1 MYYWNDGT
9 DYLAHSGVKG
19 QKWGVR
25 RYQNPDG
32 TLTALGRARLG
43 LKGTYDGAKNAV
55 KNIRNAFKQRRLNKQ
70 RKASLEKARVAK
82 QKKAAEQEE
91 IRKAIASGNTEAIL
105 KYKDKL
111 TDEQI
116 RAATARIDTVSALES
131 KLKTKSDLAFQRLN
145 DLSNKLD
152 TGIRFYNNVAKISNA
167 FLGTD
172 LAQLDGKPGTQVRQF
187 MEKNKIDLETQ
198 KSKLEQ
204 QKAITKLAQENER
217 KQRLENDKKA
227 YEFANQIREDAK
239 ADNKSQNKSQN
250 ETSSTS
256 TDTTKQANKVS
267 EDTKVDNKSETKQ
280 TNKTSEDIPHVKAEP
295 VYNRSSNKSSGK
307 SSSSDRSFV
316 DATYEEVKSSG
327 SNDSSGWV
335 TTEYGPLPLGYI
347 TANTSVGMRYLA
359 KLNG

>member
-9 DYLAHSGVKG
+9 DYLVHHGVKN

-43 LKGTYDGAKNAV
+43 LKGTYDGAKNAA
-55 KNIRNAFKQRRLNKQ
+55 KNIRNAFKQRRLKRQ

-91 IRKAIASGNTEAIL
+91 IRKAIASGDAEAIL
-105 KYKDKL
+105 KYKDKM

-116 RAATARIDTVSALES
+116 KAATARIDTVSTLES

-145 DLSNKLD
+145 DLSGKMD
-152 TGIRFYNNVAKISNA
+152 IGIKFYNNVAKISNA

-172 LAQLDGKPGTQVRQF
+172 LVQLDGKPGSQVRRF
-187 MEKNKIDLETQ
+187 MEENKISVDTQ

-204 QKAITKLAQENER
+204 QKALTELSQENVR

-239 ADNKSQNKSQN
+239 ADNKSQN

-256 TDTTKQANKVS
+256 TDTTKQANKAS
-267 EDTKVDNKSETKQ
+267 EDTKADNKSETKQ
-280 TNKTSEDIPHVKAEP
+280 TKKASEDIPHVKAEP
-295 VYNRSSNKSSGK
+295 VYNSSSNKSSSK

-316 DATYEEVKSSG
+316 DATYEEIKSSG

>member
-82 QKKAAEQEE
+82 QKKATEQEE
-91 IRKAIASGNTEAIL
+91 IRKAIASGNAEAIL

-239 ADNKSQNKSQN
+239 ADNKPQNGD
-250 ETSSTS
+250 STNNNV
-256 TDTTKQANKVS
+256 DTTKQAN
-267 EDTKVDNKSETKQ
+267 NKSETNEKQ
-280 TNKTSEDIPHVKAEP
+280 TNSSKVGGGSSSDKDIPHVKAEP
-295 VYNRSSNKSSGK
+295 VYNSSSNKSSSK
-307 SSSSDRSFV
+307 SSNSDKSFV

-327 SNDSSGWV
+327 SNGSSGWV